1 MRNHHWTQA
10 LSHLSRKFLKTSSYE
25 NSSGAFSAAYHLK
38 IIFAT
43 VRKIYILH
51 KRNYNNILRFWS
63 IPVNLSITSSS
74 ESMPEISLSIDKI
87 AKSVSRCSHTMDRRW
102 VFILFNAEKDHSQ
115 WAVLT
120 AIVIAILMSLISSGK
135 ASFNGISDLNTSG
148 CALSSPFVQV
158 FSLLILS
165 PCQLILCRYHKRTK
179 CRGERNFSD
188 LGLQA
193 WIACIISMFFW
204 SNRLEISAMTAS
216 RQERG

>member
-1 MRNHHWTQA
+1 MNYFPFYVNFAYLMRNHHWTQA

-74 ESMPEISLSIDKI
+74 ESMPEISLIDRI
-87 AKSVSRCSHTMDRRW
+87 ASRCSHIVDRRK
-102 VFILFNAEKDHSQ
+102 VFILFNAVKDRSQ

-120 AIVIAILMSLISSGK
+120 AIVIAILMSV
-135 ASFNGISDLNTSG
+135 TS
-148 CALSSPFVQV
+148 
-158 FSLLILS
+158 
-165 PCQLILCRYHKRTK
+165 
-179 CRGERNFSD
+179 
-188 LGLQA
+188 
-193 WIACIISMFFW
+193 
-204 SNRLEISAMTAS
+204 
-216 RQERG
+216 